1 MTRRS
6 LALGSLLGGSL
17 LSLLASV
24 SAGLSQDLTRALAV
38 VALVGAVLIVVLGM
52 GGRRVL
58 GLLLG
63 FLGLAMVLA
72 ELLLPDPAVPWRFA
86 YAAGGALVAFGG
98 LLTMITS
105 AGWPAPANRF
115 EQKETRTPADSGDPV
130 DLWRAMDAG
139 LDPTAD
145 PDVRKGDPGDTMRSA
160 NQSQQSLR
168 RK

>member
-17 LSLLASV
+17 LSLVTSM
-24 SAGLSQDLTRALAV
+24 SAGGSQDLTRALAV
-38 VALVGAVLIVVLGM
+38 VALVGAVLILVLGIR
-52 GGRRVL
+52 GRQVL

-63 FLGLAMVLA
+63 VLGLAMVLA
-72 ELLLPDPAVPWRFA
+72 GVLLSEPAVPWRVG
-86 YAAGGALVAFGG
+86 YAAGGALVAFSG

-105 AGWPAPANRF
+105 GGWPAPANRF
-115 EQKETRTPADSGDPV
+115 QQKESGTRADSGDPA

-139 LDPTAD
+139 LDPTVD
-145 PDVRKGDPGDTMRSA
+145 PDVRKDDPGDTMRSA
-160 NQSQQSLR
+160 NQSR

>member
-17 LSLLASV
+17 LSLVVSV
-24 SAGLSQDLTRALAV
+24 SARVSQDLTRALAV
-38 VALVGAVLIVVLGM
+38 VALVGAVLILVLGM
-52 GGRRVL
+52 RSRRVL

-63 FLGLAMVLA
+63 VLGLVMVVA
-72 ELLLPDPAVPWRFA
+72 GVLLSEPAVPWRVG

-105 AGWPAPANRF
+105 ADWPAPANRF
-115 EQKETRTPADSGDPV
+115 QQKESGTAADSADPV

-160 NQSQQSLR
+160 TQSQQSLR

>member
-1 MTRRS
+1 MTRRP

-17 LSLLASV
+17 LSLVASM
-24 SAGLSQDLTRALAV
+24 SAGVSQDLTRALAV
-38 VALVGAVLIVVLGM
+38 VALVGAVSILVLGRR
-52 GGRRVL
+52 GRRML

-63 FLGLAMVLA
+63 VLGLAMVLA
-72 ELLLPDPAVPWRFA
+72 GVLLPEPALPWRIA
-86 YAAGGALVAFGG
+86 YSAGGALVAFGG
-98 LLTMITS
+98 LLTMITRT
-105 AGWPAPANRF
+105 GWSAPANRF
-115 EQKETRTPADSGDPV
+115 RQKGTGTLADSGDPV

-168 RK
+168 RN